1 VLVVLTSAKG
11 APGVTTAALALAA
24 TWPSSGTP
32 VLIECDP
39 SGGDLITGFQLDAEP
54 GLTSLAAAARREHGQ
69 RLMSAHAQRLPGGLP
84 VVAAPAA
91 AEQAAAASGV
101 LLSSADWEAMS
112 AANLTEDPANGPGAL
127 VIDVGRLP
135 AGPLEQTSLARLLRT
150 ADAVLLVAANDSA
163 GVVHAAARLDPLAR
177 VVRSP
182 ERLRLLLVEAGG
194 YPARDVATALG
205 AQVAGLLP
213 FDPRAASALTGRAPP
228 RGGVL
233 RRTRPL
239 HRSPLLKAAAAL
251 GRDLADSRPWR
262 PPPPTGAPGRAAEGF
277 VSARPT
283 KAGPGETAV
292 VSAWHEPGD
301 GR

>member
-1 VLVVLTSAKG
+1 MLVVLTSAKG

-24 TWPSSGTP
+24 TWPSSDSP

-39 SGGDLITGFQLDAEP
+39 SGGDLITGFQLNAEP
-54 GLTSLAAAARREHGQ
+54 GLTSLAAAARWEHGQ
-69 RLMSAHAQRLPGGLP
+69 RLVSAHSQQLPGGLA

-101 LLSSADWEAMS
+101 LLASADWEAMS
-112 AANLTEDPANGPGAL
+112 AASPTAEGAEGAGAL
-127 VIDVGRLP
+127 VVDAGRLP
-135 AGPLEQTSLARLLRT
+135 AGPVDETPSARLLRA
-150 ADAVLLVAANDSA
+150 ADVVLLVAANDSA
-163 GVVHAAARLDPLAR
+163 GVVHAAARLEPLAR
-177 VVRSP
+177 VVTSP

-194 YPARDVATALG
+194 YPPRDVASALG

-213 FDPRAASALTGRAPP
+213 FDRRAASALTGREPP
-228 RGGVL
+228 RSGAL

-251 GRDLADSRPWR
+251 GRSLADSQPWTPPRPAD
-262 PPPPTGAPGRAAEGF
+262 TPGRAVKGF
-277 VSARPT
+277 VPARPPGAGLGEAAGVSAR
-283 KAGPGETAV
+283 
-292 VSAWHEPGD
+292 HEPGD